1 MVYELDVWSRDLNIV
16 FTLKDYLF
24 GAVKLAK
31 NADPE
36 KYSHSGC
43 GIGFGCCS
51 LFSII
56 NSWGKNVNILSQ
68 YENIIEYH

>member
-51 LFSII
+51 LFFNHKLLGQKCQYTKSI
-56 NSWGKNVNILSQ
+56 
-68 YENIIEYH
+68 